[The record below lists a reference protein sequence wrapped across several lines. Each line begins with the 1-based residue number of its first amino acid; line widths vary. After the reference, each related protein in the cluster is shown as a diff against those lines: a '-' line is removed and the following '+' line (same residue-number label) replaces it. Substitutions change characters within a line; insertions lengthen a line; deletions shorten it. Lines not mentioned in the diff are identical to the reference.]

1 MCNTPILFFV
11 HRNLTK
17 MLTKTIDKRIYYTR
31 IEKVLNTFQ
40 KAERNRFFAF
50 CQNLRLPEVVC
61 VVKLIRTIYL
71 IINVFC
77 YVECASFKFRNYI
90 EMFIVA
96 CRRLQLRISI
106 MNVLFVSIKNG
117 CEEIFQTSGLED
129 FYFWNIFGRSKE
141 RSNSILHIINFWYR
155 FIKRYFMLIFC
166 SNHIIIVN
174 YFYNTRNGM
183 I

>member
-1 MCNTPILFFV
+1 M
-11 HRNLTK
+11 
-17 MLTKTIDKRIYYTR
+17 
-31 IEKVLNTFQ
+31 LNTFQ

-96 CRRLQLRISI
+96 CRRLFCSFQSKTDAKKSFKHLDLKI
-106 MNVLFVSIKNG
+106 FTF
-117 CEEIFQTSGLED
+117 EIFSVDLKNVRIQSYTL
-129 FYFWNIFGRSKE
+129 
-141 RSNSILHIINFWYR
+141 
-155 FIKRYFMLIFC
+155 LIFDTDL
-166 SNHIIIVN
+166 SNAISCLFFVQIILLL
-174 YFYNTRNGM
+174 
-183 I
+183 